1 MKNYA
6 YRAVDYSGQTLKGS
20 IESQTEEDA
29 SRELGDKGLYVISIQ
44 ESNNYFAQLKGPLQA
59 MQVGPAD
66 VVEFAMSLSVMLEAG
81 MPVITCFDDMISSA
95 TNPGFVPI
103 IQKLRQ
109 RLLRGSSISEALA
122 AEGDMFP
129 PILKTLAA
137 VGEEAGTLVESLR
150 EAGNHLMRMQKLKS
164 GVKKA
169 LMYPAFALA
178 ATLGALFFW
187 MVFVIPGMTAT
198 LKGMG
203 VKLPLLTIILIE
215 TSALFQAHWKLLLL
229 SIGLVPVIYILMC
242 KNYSIRY
249 LRDRT
254 LIRIPIVKVIVFNQ
268 LLATF
273 SEQFKMMISAGIN
286 MRRIFEL
293 VIPSLGN
300 EYFAA
305 NLLIVKDKVLDGNR
319 ISDSFEQQNIL
330 PNLVISKIRM
340 GETTGT
346 LDNQFEFLAKY
357 YTKKLDDTIDN
368 LGKIIE
374 PLVMVVI
381 GGLFAII
388 IMGLLLPIYDLV
400 SKVGKG

>member
-1 MKNYA
+1 MKSYA

-44 ESNNYFAQLKGPLQA
+44 ESNNYVSQFMRPIQA
-59 MQVGPAD
+59 LQVGPAD
-66 VVEFAMSLSVMLEAG
+66 VVEFAMSLSIMLEAG
-81 MPVITCFDDMISSA
+81 MPVIVCFDDMIASA

-103 IQKLRQ
+103 LQNLRQ
-109 RLLRGSSISEALA
+109 RLLRGSSISEALEA
-122 AEGDMFP
+122 HGELFP

-150 EAGNHLMRMQKLKS
+150 DASNHLMRMQKLKD

-169 LMYPAFALA
+169 LMYPAFALT

-187 MVFVIPGMTAT
+187 MVFVIPSMTST
-198 LKGMG
+198 LKSMG

-215 TSALFQAHWKLLLL
+215 TSTMFQAHWKLLLL
-229 SIGLVPVIYILMC
+229 SIGLMPVIYILLC
-242 KNYSIRY
+242 KNYNVRF
-249 LRDRT
+249 LRDRN
-254 LIRIPIVKVIVFNQ
+254 LIRIPIVKVIVFNK

-273 SEQFKMMISAGIN
+273 SEQFKMMIAAGIN

-305 NLLIVKDKVLDGNR
+305 NMLVVKDKVLDGNR

-330 PNLVISKIRM
+330 PALVISKIRM

-346 LDNQFEFLAKY
+346 LDNQFDFLAKY

-374 PLVMVVI
+374 PVVMVVI

-400 SKVGKG
+400 SKVGKS